1 MKILA
6 IVLIILAVI
15 ISVLPQ
21 FTDCQSQGLML
32 TLANG
37 TQVPMKCH
45 WTAQAEIGLGVPLFV
60 LGVLLFFSRSREAR
74 AFLGILG
81 AVLGL
86 FVILFP
92 TVMIGVCSSADHYC
106 NLLMKPAL
114 VLAGSLVIATSLAAV
129 IVSLAGSK
137 KTNSG

>member
-32 TLANG
+32 TLDNG

-60 LGVLLFFSRSREAR
+60 LGILLFISRGREAR
-74 AFLGILG
+74 AYLGILG

-92 TVMIGVCSSADHYC
+92 TVMIGVCSAADHYC

-114 VLAGSLVIATSLAAV
+114 VLAGSLVIVASLAAV

-137 KTNSG
+137 KTSTG